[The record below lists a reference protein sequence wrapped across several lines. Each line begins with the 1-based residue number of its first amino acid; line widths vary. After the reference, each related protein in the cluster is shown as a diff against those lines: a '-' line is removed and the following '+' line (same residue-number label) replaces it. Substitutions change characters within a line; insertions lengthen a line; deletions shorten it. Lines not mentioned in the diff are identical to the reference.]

1 MFSGGDVGAS
11 LTNALMLAGA
21 VALAVI
27 VMDTIVDLAVRIYRR
42 YINGTLFEKR

>member
-11 LTNALMLAGA
+11 LTNALLLAGA

-27 VMDTIVDLAVRIYRR
+27 VMNTITDLCVRIYRR
-42 YINGTLFEKR
+42 YKNGTMFEQR